1 MFNVDAFNVQC
12 QFKLVVFN
20 VECWLWL
27 ILFVLVVLSIS
38 WSQLVFSFIYFS
50 RFLSIFKWKKFN
62 LSWWLSS
69 FLMFNVKFFF
79 VVCEFI
85 KLIDYQSKYYL
96 IAYIFLL
103 DVKGPISM
111 INLVLEINYL
121 KLLCKFY
128 HQKLCFM
135 TDI

>member
-38 WSQLVFSFIYFS
+38 WSQLVFPFIYFS